1 MPRKK
6 GQKMLRGIAAFPTAW
21 GFRVPK
27 MRTNLS
33 LLQEGK
39 PCSKNEA
46 RDSLA
51 NVPLLQ
57 SRSTVFPT
65 SRTEI
70 CREAEAT
77 AVTQDF
83 S

>member
-1 MPRKK
+1 VPRKK
-6 GQKMLRGIAAFPTAW
+6 EAESAAENRRFPNCL
-21 GFRVPK
+21 GVRVPK

-33 LLQEGK
+33 LLQAGK